1 MRCIKAR
8 ARLNDYVDG
17 LLAESE
23 AAAMAQHLGECGDCR
38 SEEEALRRILHE
50 ARGLA
55 REIAPP
61 RELWDRIANRI
72 RGHEEAALTRP
83 LSASRARLSA
93 KMAMVVLFLVVVSAG
108 FAVWMSRNTSRNV
121 SAPSIGYGDCE
132 EALQECAQA
141 RAALL
146 ADLDEHK
153 AKLSP
158 KTLTTVND
166 NLRVIDKAITDI
178 KNALK
183 GDPEN
188 SRLKE
193 LLVHTYAKQVQF
205 LAEVARL
212 VNHA

>member
-1 MRCIKAR
+1 VRCIKAR

-17 LLAESE
+17 LLAESD
-23 AAAMAQHLGECGDCR
+23 AAAVAQHLGECGDCR
-38 SEEEALRRILHE
+38 SEEEALRRILQQAHE
-50 ARGLA
+50 LP

-61 RELWDRIANRI
+61 RELWDRIANKI
-72 RGHEEAALTRP
+72 SGHEEAALTRP
-83 LSASRARLSA
+83 RSASRARLLA
-93 KMAMVVLFLVVVSAG
+93 KMAMVVLFLMVISAG
-108 FAVWMSRNTSRNV
+108 LAVRMSRNTSRDV
-121 SAPSIGYGDCE
+121 SAPAIGYGDCE